1 MAQMKKTAVKKV
13 AAKTKPTAKA
23 KLTVKASPKPTMTAT
38 KKRPDVSWINPD
50 AGKYGDKLT
59 NRDMF
64 LRAVQTISET
74 TESRRD
80 VGQGPALIAAVGA
93 KYKQNPTAAIAAF
106 KKSFIAA
113 GVPVPDSWL
122 TPKPSTTKKPK

>member
-1 MAQMKKTAVKKV
+1 MKKTAVKKV
-13 AAKTKPTAKA
+13 AAKTKTTAKA
-23 KLTVKASPKPTMTAT
+23 KPTVKASPKPTMTAV

-64 LRAVQTISET
+64 LRAVQTITET
-74 TESRRD
+74 TETRRD
-80 VGQGPALIAAVGA
+80 VGEGPSLIAAVGA

-113 GVPVPDSWL
+113 GVPVPDSWK
-122 TPKPSTTKKPK
+122 TPKPSTTKKP

>member
-1 MAQMKKTAVKKV
+1 MKKTAVKKV
-13 AAKTKPTAKA
+13 AAKTKTTAKA
-23 KLTVKASPKPTMTAT
+23 KLTVKASPKPTMTAV

-50 AGKYGDKLT
+50 ARGT
-59 NRDMF
+59 NKERFDS
-64 LRAVQTISET
+64 AVMTITET
-74 TESRRD
+74 TETRKD